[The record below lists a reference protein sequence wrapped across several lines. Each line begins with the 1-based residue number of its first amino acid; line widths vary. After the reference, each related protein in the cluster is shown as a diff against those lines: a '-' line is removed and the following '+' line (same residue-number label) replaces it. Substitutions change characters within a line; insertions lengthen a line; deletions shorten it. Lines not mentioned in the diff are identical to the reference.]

1 MSGTTGVP
9 PPLFP
14 FTPERILGGLARTQ
28 RIYEVPEA
36 NEVLPRVR
44 RLVSRIAALSVQL
57 PELQDELRI
66 AEYRMRRPSASA
78 QETDRYDQ
86 SMEAHRAAEED
97 LAAAALA
104 LDEMGVLL
112 KHPVEGL
119 VDFYSYRDGELV
131 ELCWKLGEDRVA
143 HWHHIGEGFPGRKP
157 L

>member
-1 MSGTTGVP
+1 MS
-9 PPLFP
+9 LFP
-14 FTPERILGGLARTQ
+14 FTPDRILGGLARTQ

-66 AEYRMRRPSASA
+66 AEYRMRRPSASS
-78 QETDRYDQ
+78 EEVDRYDQ
-86 SMEAHRAAEED
+86 STEAHRAAEED
-97 LAAAALA
+97 LAAATLA